1 MNAPSSTEPQ
11 PRRRGFRETLVR
23 VLAIQAVAL
32 LALFLLQYC
41 YHAA

>member
-1 MNAPSSTEPQ
+1 MTTPSSAPSG